1 MHTIEKLSEEFVR
14 RTRAESE
21 KQQQTDVKNHD
32 GIFFY
37 PYHDSLLLLIE
48 SIQYMNYIFIDL
60 HFRKAQQIT
69 TGVLSTESN
78 FK

>member
-32 GIFFY
+32 GKYNLYTREI
-37 PYHDSLLLLIE
+37 H
-48 SIQYMNYIFIDL
+48 
-60 HFRKAQQIT
+60 
-69 TGVLSTESN
+69 LS
-78 FK
+78 